1 MLRNISLIASMTG
14 DADHKGKNALHLFT
28 MSSVDL
34 YISNSVSSLLE
45 NEKSDAIFNT
55 RQEMGLSFYFLIRC
69 TKL

>member
-1 MLRNISLIASMTG
+1 MLRNISLIAFMTG
-14 DADHKGKNALHLFT
+14 DTDHKRKNALHLFT

-55 RQEMGLSFYFLIRC
+55 RQEMGLVFIF
-69 TKL
+69 